1 MYIGSSPHVT
11 MIAQELTE
19 SVWSFVVGASHL
31 LIIIGLILSVI
42 KLCRAIIFV
51 DQELT
56 FKVGHL
62 GEKLVLGLELE
73 VLLVLIGGCLA
84 TGTPAAFT
92 CRSHHSCT

>member
-1 MYIGSSPHVT
+1 

-19 SVWSFVVGASHL
+19 SVRSFVVRASHL
-31 LIIIGLILSVI
+31 LIIIGLILFVI

-56 FKVGHL
+56 FEVRHL
-62 GEKLVLGLELE
+62 REKLVLGLELE

-84 TGTPAAFT
+84 AGTPATFT
-92 CRSHHSCT
+92 CRPHHSCA